1 MGTICSMWSM
11 FLPHSLQWLF
21 GSGYI
26 YILDFIGT
34 FVYFSHAWMQHLLT
48 WNPQK
53 KRISFG
59 FGWWFRWFY
68 DLFFD
73 NFIPC
78 LFCGLKLQHVKAT
91 PPFAALNSS
100 TVDCLGPHWWRL
112 GRSARQPRVSKWF
125 HLNIIIVYIYIYID
139 AHIWIIWITN
149 DFWLLVSHILRW
161 YQFPKNYVGTVWDDD
176 HGWSQLTSYSCFFGD
191 GLKSH
196 TMLSVYL

>member
-1 MGTICSMWSM
+1 MKIAKQPEGRLEKIGPVFHISLRASWSPKCRKSFSEPYSRHIGNTCLSFSIVLMGTICSMWSM

-125 HLNIIIVYIYIYID
+125 HLNIIIVYIYIY
-139 AHIWIIWITN
+139 T
-149 DFWLLVSHILRW
+149 
-161 YQFPKNYVGTVWDDD
+161 
-176 HGWSQLTSYSCFFGD
+176 
-191 GLKSH
+191 
-196 TMLSVYL
+196 